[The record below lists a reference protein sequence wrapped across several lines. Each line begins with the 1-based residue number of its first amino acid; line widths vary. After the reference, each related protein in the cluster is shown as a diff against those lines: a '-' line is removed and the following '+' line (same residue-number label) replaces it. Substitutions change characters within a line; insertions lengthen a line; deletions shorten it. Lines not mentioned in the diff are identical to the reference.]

1 MFDEMNKL
9 ANGAAQQNLSPVRTG
24 KINVL
29 FPTDELMK
37 SFENLVSPIL
47 EKITSL
53 NKTIKLLSE
62 TRNRLLPKL
71 MSEEIEV

>member
-9 ANGAAQQNLSPVRTG
+9 ANGAAQQNLSPVKTG

-37 SFENLVSPIL
+37 SFEKMVSPML
-47 EKITSL
+47 ERITLL
-53 NKTIKLLSE
+53 NKTIKLLAE
-62 TRNRLLPKL
+62 NRNRLLPKL
-71 MSEEIEV
+71 MSGEIEV